1 MLKDPLIEFSFTM
14 DKDLMYKHN
23 VPYDRVRE
31 VCLLHDVVRTLNSPL
46 MMLERSMSTVDL
58 RDALIFTSRMP

>member
-1 MLKDPLIEFSFTM
+1 M